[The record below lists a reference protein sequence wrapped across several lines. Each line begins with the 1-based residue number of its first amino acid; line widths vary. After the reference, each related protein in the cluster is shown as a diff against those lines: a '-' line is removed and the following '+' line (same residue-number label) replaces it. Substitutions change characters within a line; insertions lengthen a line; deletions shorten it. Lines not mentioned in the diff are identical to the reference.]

1 MKRFSFLLALVGG
14 VLSGSAQGIIQFPT
28 HPVVQPLLPLAETS
42 FRDLTRHVAPDH
54 SAGNQTYLRGPLLGG
69 SLSGLPS
76 FPVILP
82 VVGFDPITEITILPV
97 LPFRPGDEEIVTL
110 DPAVVLNPI
119 LPGGRLIPL
128 NPRVGG
134 FRTPA
139 LQIASSRLLPDA
151 APEPGSYLLLGLGGL
166 VLWLARRRRTPG

>member
-14 VLSGSAQGIIQFPT
+14 VLSGSAQGTIQFPT
-28 HPVVQPLLPLAETS
+28 QPIFQPLLPLAETS

-76 FPVILP
+76 LPVMLP

-97 LPFRPGDEEIVTL
+97 LPFRPGAEEVVTL

-119 LPGGRLIPL
+119 LPGGRFIPF

-134 FRTPA
+134 FRAPA
-139 LQIASSRLLPDA
+139 LQIESGQLLPDA
-151 APEPGSYLLLGLGGL
+151 VPEPSSYLLLGLGGL
-166 VLWLARRRRTPG
+166 GLWLTRRRKLSA